1 LSLSHLDDVER
12 WRSGRLA
19 SLTGPDGWLTLVGLW
34 WLEDG
39 ENPIGSDPSNRV
51 VLPAGKSPPHL
62 GSIEVAGGIVS
73 ANLRPKAGVT
83 HEGEIVSSLHLRDD
97 SHSTPTILR
106 LGSLSFYVI
115 KRLGDLAVR
124 VKDSESPSRTGFLGI
139 EHYPVDSRWRLRA
152 RFEASDPARHV
163 NVQTV
168 LGRQETYLM
177 PGALAFELDGRAHRL
192 DVFLEED
199 GADLF
204 VVFGDLTNGD
214 STFGGGRYLYTRP
227 PDDDG
232 VVVIDFNKAYNP
244 PCVFTSY
251 ATCPLPLP
259 QNRLPVRIEAGEVR
273 YAGPAAHS

>member
-1 LSLSHLDDVER
+1 LTLSHLEDVER
-12 WRSGRLA
+12 WRTGRLA
-19 SLTGPDGWLTLVGLW
+19 SLTGPEGWLTLVGLW

-51 VLPAGKSPPHL
+51 VLPAGRPHI
-62 GSIEVAGGIVS
+62 GSIQVTNGIVS
-73 ANLRPKAGVT
+73 ANLRTEAGVT
-83 HEGEIVSSLHLRDD
+83 HEGEIVSSLQLRDD

-115 KRLGDLAVR
+115 ERVGDLAVR

-139 EHYPVDSRWRLRA
+139 EHYPVDERWQLRA
-152 RFEASDPARHV
+152 MFEASDPPRHV
-163 NVQTV
+163 SVQTV

-177 PGALAFELDGRAHRL
+177 PGALAFELDGRTHRL

-199 GADLF
+199 DADLF
-204 VVFGDLTNGD
+204 VVFGDLTNGE
-214 STFGGGRYLYTRP
+214 STFGGGRYVYTRP
-227 PDDDG
+227 PDNDG

-244 PCVFTSY
+244 PCVFTAY

-259 QNRLPVRIEAGEVR
+259 QNRLPIRVEAGEKR
-273 YAGPAAHS
+273 YAGPVAHS